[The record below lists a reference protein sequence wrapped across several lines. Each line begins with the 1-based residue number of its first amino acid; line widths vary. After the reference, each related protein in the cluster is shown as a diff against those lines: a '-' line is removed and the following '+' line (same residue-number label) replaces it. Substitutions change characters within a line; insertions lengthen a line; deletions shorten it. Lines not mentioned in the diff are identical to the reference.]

1 MKRMLIAASGI
12 LVLLLAACSSGD
24 SSTPAV
30 SDESDGAREAVV
42 EEGEG
47 APTPADDTTEAP
59 VEPADQP
66 LAATLSLFEGLGP
79 LGLLSGSLPVGQDGG
94 TGLDSLSM
102 GGDVDPALK
111 EALLRQEDLPPG
123 FSDAGAMDFS
133 FSLPADEGSL
143 QMAMTMFFE
152 GDIESGDLDS
162 MVMSAAMQTP
172 EPIPLEEFTGGFE
185 ELGDLSSPDDEA
197 LQDVLA
203 ESGLEF
209 QDMRF
214 FEVSGLGEAGF
225 GMHMAMTF
233 EGLYF
238 EQVPSDN
245 PFGDEVA
252 FDAYLFV
259 RGDQVLMLT
268 VMWPDAD
275 AAAPVDAYALAEVMD
290 GRAESAY

>member
-30 SDESDGAREAVV
+30 SDKSDGAREAVA
-42 EEGEG
+42 EDGGG
-47 APTPADDTTEAP
+47 APAPADDSSEAP

-66 LAATLSLFEGLGP
+66 LAAAFPLFEGLGP
-79 LGLLSGSLPVGQDGG
+79 LGLLSGSLPVGQEGG
-94 TGLDSLSM
+94 TGLDFLSM

-123 FSDAGAMDFS
+123 FTDAGAMDFS
-133 FSLPADEGSL
+133 FSFPTDEGSL

-152 GDIESGDLDS
+152 GDIESGDLGS
-162 MVMSAAMQTP
+162 IVMSAVMQTP
-172 EPIPLEEFTGGFE
+172 EPIPLEEFSGGFE
-185 ELGDLSSPDDEA
+185 ELGDLSDLDDET
-197 LQDVLA
+197 LQDALA

-209 QDMRF
+209 QDIRLF
-214 FEVSGLGEAGF
+214 DVSGLGEAGF

-252 FDAYLFV
+252 LDAYLFV
-259 RGDQVLMLT
+259 RDDQVLMLT

-275 AAAPVDAYALAEVMD
+275 AAAPVDAYTLAEIMD
-290 GRAESAY
+290 GRAQSAY